1 MPLSAIIFPWNNKR
15 NMAVDTEDKISIKN
29 LNRKLTDI
37 FPEKEQS
44 IRSGIFKKENIFVNL
59 PTWLGKALNVANVFH
74 SRPRGL
80 SVIVT
85 LNSKLFTFERTSNCS
100 RPSTTSSFSIFLKH
114 KFNALTVSFI
124 CYWFYLFNICI
135 CQQRFRHVDF
145 IIPRENDRA

>member
-1 MPLSAIIFPWNNKR
+1 MTLVQISRRYRKSSFLSVEPLMPLSAIIFPWNNKR

-100 RPSTTSSFSIFLKH
+100 RPSTTSSHNLSQ
-114 KFNALTVSFI
+114 SF
-124 CYWFYLFNICI
+124 
-135 CQQRFRHVDF
+135 
-145 IIPRENDRA
+145 